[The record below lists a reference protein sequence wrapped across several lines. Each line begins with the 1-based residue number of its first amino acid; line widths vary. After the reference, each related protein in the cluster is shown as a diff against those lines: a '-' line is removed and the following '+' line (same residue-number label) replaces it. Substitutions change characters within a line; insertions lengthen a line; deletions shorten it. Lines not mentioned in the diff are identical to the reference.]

1 MNLEEKKEG
10 YVALKKVLSNLSKE
24 DLVIWAAINTITIT
38 ECLGGGHLPT
48 KVAEIFDED
57 MAQYDVM
64 MVKVFTLALRGTKN
78 ERPVN

>member
-24 DLVIWAAINTITIT
+24 DLVIWAAIGTVTIT
-38 ECLGGGHLPT
+38 ECLGDGHLPP